1 MIDFSKKI
9 LYVNIF
15 FLLILIFTAVLFKFK
30 SAKNSD
36 LPIKD
41 EKVLKF
47 ILPLD
52 DVSDYPYGLTY
63 STKHILERVRREK
76 IIRIGMIGNFQE
88 DQKRFEFIRQE
99 ARRLKY
105 TCDTTDVIQV
115 HFINENT
122 YGQFVYLVNMMIE
135 DQHKNYVL
143 INDDFYI
150 FGERPSLPDS
160 LKKQMIGM

>member
-15 FLLILIFTAVLFKFK
+15 FLLALIFTAVLFKFK
-30 SAKNSD
+30 SIQNSD
-36 LPIKD
+36 LQIKD

-52 DVSDYPYGLTY
+52 DVSDYPYGLIY
-63 STKHILERVRREK
+63 STKLILERVRRKK
-76 IIRIGMIGNFQE
+76 IIKIGLIGNYQE

-105 TCDTTDVIQV
+105 TCDTTAVIQV
-115 HFINENT
+115 HFIKENT

-135 DQHKNYVL
+135 DQHKSYAL
-143 INDDFYI
+143 ANDNFYI
-150 FGERPSLPDS
+150 FGENPPLPDS
-160 LKKQMIGM
+160 LKKQMIGL